1 MIIIHIGII
10 QTTKIHMKRINL
22 LFYSILLSGCAL
34 SPGMNFESK
43 NINGIEK
50 VYVEGYVD
58 KYIEVE
64 TISSELIVSDMKT
77 NEISIDSALMNYEPD
92 EYTIGSGDVLSIS
105 VWGPEELFPR
115 NVISGSPYVD
125 RVVRNDGTIFY
136 PYVGN
141 VTVNGKSR
149 EQVRSMISESLS
161 ELFIDVQVDVTVS
174 DFNSKRVILSG
185 AFINP
190 GKISLTEVPIT
201 LSEAISKGGSP
212 SETADLSRL
221 KLIRDNKTYELDYEY
236 LARNASEIHQLF
248 ISDGDVIH
256 IPFDDEKKV
265 YVVGEVVRQ
274 SQVELRRRTISLSD
288 AIARSGGLSSSTASG
303 SQVYIIRKAH
313 NLNEARIFKLD
324 LNSPAGFILA
334 GEFRLEPQDIV
345 FVGPANIARWNRV
358 IAQFFPF
365 TTFLNTVDNLQN
377 N

>member
-1 MIIIHIGII
+1 MIIIHIDII
-10 QTTKIHMKRINL
+10 QVTKIVTMKIKL
-22 LFYSILLSGCAL
+22 LFLPLLLTGCAL
-34 SPGMNFESK
+34 SPGMNFESQR
-43 NINGIEK
+43 IDGIEK
-50 VYVEGYVD
+50 VYIDGYSE

-64 TISSELIVSDMKT
+64 PITSNLIKSEKVVNVSYLDA
-77 NEISIDSALMNYEPD
+77 ALTDFEPS

-115 NVISGSPYVD
+115 NVISGSPYVE
-125 RVVRNDGTIFY
+125 RVVRNDGSIFY

-141 VTVNGKSR
+141 IDVNGKTR
-149 EQVRSMISESLS
+149 EQVRSLISNSLS

-174 DFNSKRVILSG
+174 EFNSKKVILSG
-185 AFINP
+185 AFIVP

-221 KLIRDNKTYELDYEY
+221 KLIRDGESYEIDYEF
-236 LARNASEIHQLF
+236 LARNGSDVHEMF
-248 ISDGDVIH
+248 IEDGDVVH

-265 YVVGEVVRQ
+265 YVVGEVVKQ
-274 SQVELRRRTISLSD
+274 SQVELRRKTISLSD

-303 SQVYIIRKAH
+303 SQVFIIRKAH
-313 NLNEARIFKLD
+313 DLNEARIFKLD
-324 LNSPAGFILA
+324 LTSPAGFILA
-334 GEFRLEPQDIV
+334 SEFRLEPQDIV

>member
-1 MIIIHIGII
+1 MY
-10 QTTKIHMKRINL
+10 KRQVN
-22 LFYSILLSGCAL
+22 
-34 SPGMNFESK
+34 
-43 NINGIEK
+43 
-50 VYVEGYVD
+50 
-58 KYIEVE
+58 
-64 TISSELIVSDMKT
+64 
-77 NEISIDSALMNYEPD
+77 
-92 EYTIGSGDVLSIS
+92 
-105 VWGPEELFPR
+105 
-115 NVISGSPYVD
+115 
-125 RVVRNDGTIFY
+125 
-136 PYVGN
+136 
-141 VTVNGKSR
+141 VNGKSR
-149 EQVRSMISESLS
+149 EQVRSKISESLS

-174 DFNSKRVILSG
+174 DFNSKKVILSG

-324 LNSPAGFILA
+324 PNSPAGFILA
-334 GEFRLEPQDIV
+334 GEFRLEPQDVV